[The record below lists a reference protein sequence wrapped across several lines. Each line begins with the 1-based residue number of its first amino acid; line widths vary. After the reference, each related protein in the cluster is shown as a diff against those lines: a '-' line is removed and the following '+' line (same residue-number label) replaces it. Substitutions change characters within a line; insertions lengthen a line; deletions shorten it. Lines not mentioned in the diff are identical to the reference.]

1 MIPGSASR
9 ILTALGQD
17 PEDVSLARA
26 GWGAGAPGATVVPH
40 GSALPA
46 RGGEGG
52 VVDTHAHLDSCEDDP
67 AAVVAEAGAAGVE
80 RIVTIGVGRE
90 SSERAVALA
99 EAHPE
104 VYAAVGVHPHDADGF
119 TPADLVW
126 LRGLAA
132 HPRVVAVGE
141 CGLDHYRRH
150 ARPEAQRRAFAAQ
163 IGLAREVG
171 LPLVVHTR
179 DAADETLDMLGS
191 EAEDHPVVLH
201 CFSMPEHLDE
211 VVERGYLL
219 SFAGQVTYPTSTDL
233 QRAARAVPGDLLL
246 VETDSPY
253 LAPVPRRGRPNR
265 PANVAHTLRYLAA
278 LRGVTDEALDELTT
292 RNAARAFSW

>member
-1 MIPGSASR
+1 M
-9 ILTALGQD
+9 
-17 PEDVSLARA
+17 
-26 GWGAGAPGATVVPH
+26 
-40 GSALPA
+40 
-46 RGGEGG
+46 
-52 VVDTHAHLDSCEDDP
+52 
-67 AAVVAEAGAAGVE
+67 AEAAAAGVE

-126 LRGLAA
+126 LRELAA

-141 CGLDHYRRH
+141 CGLDHHRDH
-150 ARPEAQRRAFAAQ
+150 ARPEAQRRAFSAQ

-171 LPLVVHTR
+171 LPLVIHTR
-179 DAADETLDMLGS
+179 DAADETLEVLGR
-191 EAEDHPVVLH
+191 EAEGHPVVLH
-201 CFSMPEHLDE
+201 CFSLPERLDE

-219 SFAGQVTYPTSTDL
+219 SFAGQVTYPRATDL
-233 QRAARAVPGDLLL
+233 QRAAREAPGDLLL

-265 PANVAHTLRYLAA
+265 PANVAHTLRFIAA

-292 RNAARAFSW
+292 RNAARAFAW